1 MATLN
6 YSCSVRQGFNFE
18 KDRQV
23 LVGHLVS
30 ITIGGNTLASDIT
43 LTDPTNYSA
52 VSAVGVISGISW
64 QGGYADPVNI
74 ACNISNENQKAVAI
88 MTHTSLSQNDVE
100 FVFNIYAYDQ
110 NAKVYYVA
118 FSSNS
123 GSTTTVMNGLVFK
136 TGGDLSLQISPD
148 PDDEVVSPL
157 NYPMYIGIMPKQTAQ
172 TLNVAVS
179 QSDKFV
185 KTWGV
190 TVGGS

>member
-1 MATLN
+1 MASLDF
-6 YSCSVRQGFNFE
+6 SCSVRQGFNFE

-30 ITIGGNTLASDIT
+30 ITIGGQALTADIT
-43 LTDPTNYSA
+43 LTDPLDFGSTAS
-52 VSAVGVISGISW
+52 VVGVISGISW

-88 MTHTSLSQNDVE
+88 MTHTNLSDNTVVFQ
-100 FVFNIYAYDQ
+100 FNIYAYDQ
-110 NAKVYYVA
+110 NAKVYYKA
-118 FSSNS
+118 FHSNE
-123 GSTTTVMNGLVFK
+123 TDMNGLVYK
-136 TGGDLSLQISPD
+136 TGGELSLQISAD

-157 NYPMYIGIMPKQTAQ
+157 NYAMYIGIMPQQSAQ

-179 QSDKFV
+179 NTDKFV

-190 TVGGS
+190 TVSGA